1 MYAHG
6 FGMPNYISKTMM
18 YIHGLGAKVN
28 FQGLFYTCTK
38 EHVDKVITY
47 VYNYIYIAYHQH
59 DYFSI
64 IVLVIGS
71 RNVI

>member
-6 FGMPNYISKTMM
+6 FGVPNYISKTMM

-38 EHVDKVITY
+38 GHVDKAITY
-47 VYNYIYIAYHQH
+47 VYI
-59 DYFSI
+59 STLLI
-64 IVLVIGS
+64 ISTTIS
-71 RNVI
+71 A